1 MAILVLWGYHLVNYL
16 IPLQCWH
23 WNCVFFLFQIN
34 HLSLGRS
41 AFLIKTPFFTSKV
54 TYTLWKKYDYKG
66 FIFSIYRNQYWVGKN
81 VNECDAHICIIRD
94 RVGAIRAPPRGLEWD
109 YYTAFCAKNQYF
121 GAARNQPTIFWSRRH
136 NAMDLPVLIVLYVC
150 LVAPI
155 PSEISVQM
163 CLFSLLLIFPTPD
176 AALHRKSRPLHLW
189 LWQWVWFDQ
198 LAAKKVNRKKSN
210 GKVCHA
216 PRSQG
221 LSCRH

>member
-94 RVGAIRAPPRGLEWD
+94 RVGAIRAPPRGWNGIIIQPFVQRISILVPRA
-109 YYTAFCAKNQYF
+109 TSRPYF
-121 GAARNQPTIFWSRRH
+121 GPGGTMQWTFLSWSSFMTASLH
-136 NAMDLPVLIVLYVC
+136 QYPVRWLGKCSNVPVFI
-150 LVAPI
+150 AI
-155 PSEISVQM
+155 DISRK
-163 CLFSLLLIFPTPD
+163 FPCCHPAPD
-176 AALHRKSRPLHLW
+176 ASLHRKSRPLHLW
-189 LWQWVWFDQ
+189 LW
-198 LAAKKVNRKKSN
+198 
-210 GKVCHA
+210 
-216 PRSQG
+216 
-221 LSCRH
+221 